1 MAGTTASEPQH
12 GLIDGVRE
20 SLTVALPTTS
30 DVEAELQRIAL
41 LRAADQPGPGRRSS
55 KHRRQPLTGAF
66 DSPEGFVFGSD
77 ESKRR

>member
-1 MAGTTASEPQH
+1 VAGTTADEPD

-41 LRAADQPGPGRRSS
+41 RRAADQPGPSRRSS
-55 KHRRQPLTGAF
+55 RHRRQPSAGAF

-77 ESKRR
+77 ESKRH

>member
-41 LRAADQPGPGRRSS
+41 LRAADQPGPSRRS
-55 KHRRQPLTGAF
+55 KHRRRPLAGAF
-66 DSPEGFVFGSD
+66 DSPEGFAFGSD